1 MNTLGRLMCCGLVL
15 LSACTSADAQRTTR
29 HKLKSVPAGSLEQV
43 SKSDTLFT
51 AADSTAFSFNG
62 YEKAL
67 RSSRESFFVTNNTD
81 SLVDRL
87 TVELVYMDM
96 QGRMLD
102 RRTVDIDLEIK
113 PGETRKADIRSWDT
127 QKVMYY
133 YRSPR
138 PRGSSQATPYRLR
151 IHLLNATRRNPH
163 P

>member
-1 MNTLGRLMCCGLVL
+1 MKTPARLLCGLMLASIGFV
-15 LSACTSADAQRTTR
+15 SADAQRTTR
-29 HKLKSVPAGSLEQV
+29 HKLKAATADALTLPAQR
-43 SKSDTLFT
+43 DTLFT
-51 AADSTAFSFNG
+51 AADSTAFTFNG

-87 TVELVYMDM
+87 SLELLYMDM

-102 RRTVDIDLEIK
+102 RRTVDIDLEVK
-113 PGETRKADIRSWDT
+113 PGETRKADIRSWDN

-138 PRGSSQATPYRLR
+138 PRGGSQATPYRLR
-151 IHLLNATRRNPH
+151 IHLLNATRRTPY